1 MPCTNTK
8 TPTGALGDAGGG
20 QPARGGPA
28 WAPPASLGRTRLW
41 APLPARQDGRGEGTV
56 NESARCAVRVTT
68 KGWQLLEERAW
79 EPSSDLSVSGAA
91 AGAARPPGAPSLHV
105 SVWLTGVS
113 ICSQTPLPR
122 RRPRLLPGGTGGGFV
137 RLPVTPAPLPG
148 RLLTYGGRGLP
159 AASAGLGLL
168 GWTRRRCC
176 GSGCRPSR

>member
-1 MPCTNTK
+1 MALVEASQPGEDQPGEDGRGLPC
-8 TPTGALGDAGGG
+8 
-20 QPARGGPA
+20 QPGEDPGVGS
-28 WAPPASLGRTRLW
+28 PAS
-41 APLPARQDGRGEGTV
+41 RQDGRGEGTV
-56 NESARCAVRVTT
+56 NESARCARYN
-68 KGWQLLEERAW
+68 KGLAAPGGRAR
-79 EPSSDLSVSGAA
+79 EPRSDLSVSGAA

-122 RRPRLLPGGTGGGFV
+122 RRPRLLPGGTEGGFV

-168 GWTRRRCC
+168 GWTRRCCC